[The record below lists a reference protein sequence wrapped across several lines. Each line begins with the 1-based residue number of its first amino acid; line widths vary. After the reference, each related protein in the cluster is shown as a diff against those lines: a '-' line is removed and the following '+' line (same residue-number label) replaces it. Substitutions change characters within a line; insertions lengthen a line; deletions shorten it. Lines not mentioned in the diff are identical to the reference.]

1 MVYMSFSLSSYSNI
15 DRCGVARVVRR
26 LKHWFEPDAWP
37 DIDAQLDADSTL
49 VAIDGRDQ
57 VIGFVVVRQVNSSVG
72 RITWAGVDP
81 DHQRRGIGR
90 ALLQQVIEEA
100 LAAGLTELRV
110 ETMSES
116 VDYSP
121 FQRTRAFYAAMG
133 FEPDIEL
140 GDRAANGLATT
151 DWKLQLDHQPLPV
164 STA

>member
-1 MVYMSFSLSSYSNI
+1 MVYMPFSLSSYSNV

-26 LKHWFEPDAWP
+26 LKRWFEPDAWP
-37 DIDAQLDADSTL
+37 DIDAQLDADTTL

-57 VIGFVVVRQVNSSVG
+57 VIGFIVVKQVNASVG

-81 DHQRRGIGR
+81 DHQRRGVGR
-90 ALLQQVIEEA
+90 AMLRTVIDEA
-100 LAAGLTELRV
+100 QAAGLTELRV

-116 VDYSP
+116 VDYAP

-133 FEPDIEL
+133 FQPDIEL

-151 DWKLQLDHQPLPV
+151 DWKLQLDGHCLTIP
-164 STA
+164 AG